1 MATSVIRPVLAPRL
15 LLLRHL
21 THSRSTPLLLAH
33 FHQHRTSWTLTTA
46 SGPTRCTIMTNND
59 PPSRSL
65 HSGTPADAPA
75 TTNSYQARLVVDL
88 VRSLERIGSFAMTS
102 MSDPLSVEDD
112 LAQIRTLYRSMDRSA
127 KLGLWEQEVSVRTLA
142 KVAKLLAQQPWGLD
156 FLIQVRGD
164 LLTTMR
170 SRSAT
175 SPPSL
180 QTAINVLKR
189 QIQTSLLPGLQF
201 VQLSRGSS
209 DELSRGSSDE
219 LKRKIIQYETVHLM
233 KTTNDLDKRLQRY
246 RLIYAF
252 LHPRLADPIAFL
264 QIALTP
270 TLSGSVQSILNDAT
284 ANEQM
289 DPPPTAAIFYSVNS
303 TMRGLA
309 GIHMGS
315 RIIKAAVADL
325 QVHHP
330 SVTVFST
337 LSPIPSLR
345 AWLQSTPPTRG
356 SGPRRAMGAAAEP
369 YGRWEAVGAILPATL
384 REAVVRH
391 FGSLSKFGKMVN
403 QGKWVHDPAQRRFV
417 RAVLTPICKH
427 YLLKVRNDPVER
439 FHLGNGATL
448 LRLNWLGDVSPKGLS
463 QSYGFM
469 VNYWYDLPN
478 LEANARAFN
487 RGRGTI
493 VSKL

>member
-1 MATSVIRPVLAPRL
+1 
-15 LLLRHL
+15 
-21 THSRSTPLLLAH
+21 
-33 FHQHRTSWTLTTA
+33 
-46 SGPTRCTIMTNND
+46 MTND
-59 PPSRSL
+59 PSSRSL
-65 HSGTPADAPA
+65 HSGTQADAPA
-75 TTNSYQARLVVDL
+75 TINSYQAHLVDDL

-112 LAQIRTLYRSMDRSA
+112 LAQIRTLYRSLDRSA

-170 SRSAT
+170 SRSAS

-201 VQLSRGSS
+201 VQLSR
-209 DELSRGSSDE
+209 DSSDE

-233 KTTNDLDKRLQRY
+233 KTSDDLDKRLQRY
-246 RLIYAF
+246 RLIYAY

-284 ANEQM
+284 ANEPM

-309 GIHMGS
+309 GIDMGS

-345 AWLQSTPPTRG
+345 AWLMSTPPTRG
-356 SGPRRAMGAAAEP
+356 SGPRRVVAGAAAES
-369 YGRWEAVGAILPATL
+369 YGRWESVGGILPATL

-448 LRLNWLGDVSPKGLS
+448 LRLNWLGDISPKGLS

>member
-15 LLLRHL
+15 HLLRHL
-21 THSRSTPLLLAH
+21 THLRSTPLLLVQ
-33 FHQHRTSWTLTTA
+33 FHRHRSSRTFTA
-46 SGPTRCTIMTNND
+46 LDQTRCAVMTID
-59 PPSRSL
+59 PSTRSL
-65 HSGTPADAPA
+65 HSGTQADAPA
-75 TTNSYQARLVVDL
+75 TISSYQVHLVDDL

-112 LAQIRTLYRSMDRSA
+112 LAQIRTLYRSLDRSA

-170 SRSAT
+170 SRSAS

-201 VQLSRGSS
+201 VQLSRS
-209 DELSRGSSDE
+209 SSDE

-233 KTTNDLDKRLQRY
+233 KTTDDLDKRLQRY
-246 RLIYAF
+246 RLIYAY

-270 TLSGSVQSILNDAT
+270 NLAGSVQSILNDAT
-284 ANEQM
+284 ANEPM

-309 GIHMGS
+309 GIDMGS

-345 AWLQSTPPTRG
+345 AWMQSTPPTRG
-356 SGPRRAMGAAAEP
+356 SGPRRAVVGAVAEP
-369 YGRWEAVGAILPATL
+369 YGRWEAVGAILPASL

-448 LRLNWLGDVSPKGLS
+448 LRLNWLGDLSPKGLS

-487 RGRGTI
+487 RGRGTV